1 MKKWKVITD
10 KGDFIVDA
18 WSESDAA
25 RRVTL
30 ATYGRQ
36 CIVAVRR
43 AA

>member
-1 MKKWKVITD
+1 MKKWKVMTD
-10 KGDFIVDA
+10 RGDVIVDA

-36 CIVAVRR
+36 KIVEIRR
-43 AA
+43 A